1 MHNIIFLDK
10 QPHLHA
16 AVGATGEESSKWIH
30 IHLANALPGVLEESV
45 FGMFMR
51 ERIDQHELVH
61 VPYLQYKSI
70 RQLMEY
76 KSEL

>member
-1 MHNIIFLDK
+1 MHNIIFLDQ

-16 AVGATGEESSKWIH
+16 AIGTTREETPEWIH
-30 IHLANALPGVLEESV
+30 IHLANALTGVLEESV

-61 VPYLQYKSI
+61 VPYLQNKSND
-70 RQLMEY
+70 QSKEHVL
-76 KSEL
+76 